1 MCSVFAIKGGFMSS
15 IESVSSYAPKSIVA
29 PKKTP
34 ETSMERF
41 QKKEQVKRE
50 VAYQIAK
57 SKPKEERTDKDK
69 QAIASYHIGNIL
81 SSPKLNPK
89 STDRVIYMA

>member
-1 MCSVFAIKGGFMSS
+1 MST

-29 PKKTP
+29 PKKAP

-41 QKKEQVKRE
+41 KKQEQVKRE

-69 QAIASYHIGNIL
+69 QAIAAYHIGNVL
-81 SSPKLNPK
+81 YSPKLDPK
-89 STDRVIYMA
+89 TNGGVMYMA